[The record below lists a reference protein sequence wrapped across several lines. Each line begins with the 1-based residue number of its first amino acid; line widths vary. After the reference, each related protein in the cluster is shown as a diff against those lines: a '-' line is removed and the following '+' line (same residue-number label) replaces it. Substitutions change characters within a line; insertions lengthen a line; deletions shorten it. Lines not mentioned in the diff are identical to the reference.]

1 MTYISNLLLNP
12 ISEAKH
18 LITKYILL
26 KFFHAPKISI
36 WCRKEDF
43 KMKNLVEPIKD
54 KKDVEA
60 IEKYL
65 AKHSLRNQL
74 IWIFGINTGLR
85 ISDILGL
92 NVESVKGKQYVEV
105 VEKKTKKF
113 KRFPLNK
120 KLQKLIKEYLVERE
134 KKYYSITGEEP
145 LFVGKKHKRLHRSQV
160 YRFINDVCKK
170 SNINYS
176 LIGGSL
182 IGAIRHKGIIPW
194 DDDIDIILMPDEYD
208 KLINELKKANKG
220 RYRLIDVDVDNNYYL
235 PYAKLVDTKTVAI
248 EKGTKKIDNYGVF
261 VDIFKYTYLPDN
273 DFIRKIYLARY
284 KFMLDIIHGFG
295 KLNKEDNI
303 LKRIRTYLSK
313 KISTCKYIKR
323 FDRYSRKYNNTTYI
337 ISNWPVYGQKKEIQ
351 FSKNMKKYSIV
362 NFEKGTAMIT
372 ENYDEILKTTFGD
385 YMTPPPLE
393 NQIAHHN
400 ICSYWK

>member
-1 MTYISNLLLNP
+1 MRNIDIIEYKKVLIGILN
-12 ISEAKH
+12 
-18 LITKYILL
+18 Y
-26 KFFHAPKISI
+26 
-36 WCRKEDF
+36 
-43 KMKNLVEPIKD
+43 
-54 KKDVEA
+54 
-60 IEKYL
+60 
-65 AKHSLRNQL
+65 
-74 IWIFGINTGLR
+74 
-85 ISDILGL
+85 
-92 NVESVKGKQYVEV
+92 
-105 VEKKTKKF
+105 
-113 KRFPLNK
+113 
-120 KLQKLIKEYLVERE
+120 
-134 KKYYSITGEEP
+134 
-145 LFVGKKHKRLHRSQV
+145 
-160 YRFINDVCKK
+160 INDVCKK